1 MQDSKTKPPLLRKGD
16 PANPFA
22 FDVLDC
28 RQTTAAFEAT
38 LSQQPGASFVTK
50 IIDETRKNPTTTIP
64 GDLLTAKCSIEIAT
78 SSLETLTPPT
88 PLTGHRWALTMIGER
103 ALLQKLWT
111 GQIIHVAD
119 YQVDAQAL
127 HFHHLTSDKNA
138 VFNDADY
145 AVAELR
151 FLLQTYLEKK
161 PGAFPIQPGI
171 TVENYEKIALQG
183 WKTYGPIAAFACMSN
198 HSSEG
203 R

>member
-1 MQDSKTKPPLLRKGD
+1 MQDSKTKPTLLRKGD

-64 GDLLTAKCSIEIAT
+64 GDLLTAKCSIEIAA
-78 SSLETLTPPT
+78 SSLQTSVPAA
-88 PLTGHRWALTMIGER
+88 GHRWELTMVGER

-119 YQVDAQAL
+119 YHAGGETL
-127 HFHHLTSDKNA
+127 LFHHLTSDKSA
-138 VFNDADY
+138 VFDDADY